1 MLCVLMQGVWG
12 RNPARS
18 STKPVLLTQRAR
30 TRSAPLYSPHTT
42 PHARAPPS
50 DNPIILP
57 SDFTHQYLWG
67 PEQYSYTR
75 MWAPNAT
82 VLHLEQVK
90 VFPTPGVWASI
101 DIVQPK
107 HGPFPATL

>member
-1 MLCVLMQGVWG
+1 
-12 RNPARS
+12 
-18 STKPVLLTQRAR
+18 
-30 TRSAPLYSPHTT
+30 
-42 PHARAPPS
+42 
-50 DNPIILP
+50 
-57 SDFTHQYLWG
+57 
-67 PEQYSYTR
+67 

-90 VFPTPGVWASI
+90 VFPMPGVWASI